1 LEDPSNP
8 GHASLLVVTRDT
20 AKLMGLR
27 LTVYEVRTLEE
38 LQPTFASMTRDRV
51 GGLVVAYQVFTY
63 QHRQRIATL
72 AATHRLPAVYGGRA
86 FVDAGGLM
94 SYGVSEAAVFRR
106 AATYVNRILNGS
118 RPADLPVEQ
127 PDKFEVVLNLRAG
140 SAIGL
145 TMPSSL
151 VLRADEI
158 IR

>member
-1 LEDPSNP
+1 
-8 GHASLLVVTRDT
+8 
-20 AKLMGLR
+20 
-27 LTVYEVRTLEE
+27 
-38 LQPTFASMTRDRV
+38 
-51 GGLVVAYQVFTY
+51 
-63 QHRQRIATL
+63 
-72 AATHRLPAVYGGRA
+72 
-86 FVDAGGLM
+86 M